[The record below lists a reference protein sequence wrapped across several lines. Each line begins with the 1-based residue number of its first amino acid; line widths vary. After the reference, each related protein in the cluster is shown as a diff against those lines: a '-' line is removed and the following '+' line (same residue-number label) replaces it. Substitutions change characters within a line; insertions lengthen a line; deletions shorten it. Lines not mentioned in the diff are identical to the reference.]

1 MTRPVLVTI
10 GASAAVLVAL
20 GVAKHFRASTS
31 ADTVA
36 APAQVSAARQ
46 VPGTAARE
54 SSSPVGWIAKPGPS
68 TGGQKDGD
76 RAAAWSDSHNE
87 APDTASS
94 RTEGSATVLSSG
106 SRPGSFIGTGRGV
119 GSDGTGAV
127 NIQTSVPAAALP
139 SDLSNPAAGG
149 SHPAGGQ
156 QGAQTGAAQS
166 QAAVSGSD
174 AAQSTNPDDQGP
186 VLSISFDNPL
196 PEKGDTAPIAE
207 QDVTFDGKG
216 ATFSADSQYAIPDAG
231 NLGTAES
238 GTISF
243 CLQPQWSMA
252 DVGATDASFVNLRTP
267 NAFANRLQIEK
278 NGQYLRFVM
287 SDSAGIE
294 SGSSMVI
301 SSWQRGESHL
311 VTATWGQALTSMYV
325 DGQLVS
331 SQTYQGEFQIPAGTP
346 MYIGSDYAGGMAGAQ
361 SSLSNFQVYN
371 RPLAQ
376 DEVGGLTAGCQ

>member
-1 MTRPVLVTI
+1 
-10 GASAAVLVAL
+10 
-20 GVAKHFRASTS
+20 
-31 ADTVA
+31 
-36 APAQVSAARQ
+36 
-46 VPGTAARE
+46 
-54 SSSPVGWIAKPGPS
+54 VGWIAKPGLS
-68 TGGQKDGD
+68 TGGQTAGD

-149 SHPAGGQ
+149 SHPAGGE

-216 ATFSADSQYAIPDAG
+216 ATFATDSQYAIPDAG
-231 NLGTAES
+231 NLGTAETGS
-238 GTISF
+238 ISF
-243 CLQPQWSMA
+243 CLQPQWGG
-252 DVGATDASFVNLRTP
+252 DETGTDASLVNLRTP
-267 NAFANRLQIEK
+267 NAFANRLQITK
-278 NGQYLRFVM
+278 NGRYLRFLM
-287 SDSAGIE
+287 ADNTGNE
-294 SGSSMVI
+294 SGSSMII
-301 SSWQRGESHL
+301 SDWQAGQSHL
-311 VTATWGQALTSMYV
+311 VTATWGQALNSMYV

-331 SQTYQGEFQIPAGTP
+331 SQTYQGDLQIPPGTP
-346 MYIGSDYAGGMAGAQ
+346 MYIGSDYAGGIPGARG
-361 SSLSNFQVYN
+361 SLSNFEVYN
-371 RPLAQ
+371 RPLTQ
-376 DEVGGLTAGCQ
+376 DEVAGLTAGCQ

>member
-31 ADTVA
+31 ADTIA

-54 SSSPVGWIAKPGPS
+54 SSSPVGWIAKPGLS
-68 TGGQKDGD
+68 TGGQKAGD
-76 RAAAWSDSHNE
+76 RAAAWSDSPNE

-186 VLSISFDNPL
+186 VLSISFDNLRCRRRATPL
-196 PEKGDTAPIAE
+196 RSPSKASPSTARGRPSPP
-207 QDVTFDGKG
+207 TRSTRF
-216 ATFSADSQYAIPDAG
+216 
-231 NLGTAES
+231 
-238 GTISF
+238 
-243 CLQPQWSMA
+243 
-252 DVGATDASFVNLRTP
+252 RTP
-267 NAFANRLQIEK
+267 GTSARQRRGAFPSACNH
-278 NGQYLRFVM
+278 NG
-287 SDSAGIE
+287 AE
-294 SGSSMVI
+294 
-301 SSWQRGESHL
+301 
-311 VTATWGQALTSMYV
+311 TT
-325 DGQLVS
+325 
-331 SQTYQGEFQIPAGTP
+331 QGRMPP
-346 MYIGSDYAGGMAGAQ
+346 W
-361 SSLSNFQVYN
+361 
-371 RPLAQ
+371 
-376 DEVGGLTAGCQ
+376 